1 LWIKF
6 ADGAYHG
13 NALVCDRPALSLYVL
28 VELLQQHLVELRH
41 HQLFEV
47 EKSEIGVS
55 LHFSNQFIFEFNSYR
70 HI

>member
-1 LWIKF
+1 
-6 ADGAYHG
+6 
-13 NALVCDRPALSLYVL
+13 LVQ
-28 VELLQQHLVELRH
+28 LLQQHLVELRH